1 MASAKQKKKAKS
13 KNIDLAL
20 SVMCVIAE
28 RDETLSTCEIAELCG
43 CSQSYIS
50 QLIRDGLQKLRG
62 KKGMLLRDFI

>member
-1 MASAKQKKKAKS
+1 MISS
-13 KNIDLAL
+13 KEVKERANEIDAAL
-20 SVMCVIAE
+20 DVMCITAE
-28 RDETLSTCEIAELCG
+28 RDETLTTHEIAELCG